1 MPPWRRFGRGTMYKL
16 VVTKLAAD
24 DLDGIVRY
32 ITIKLANPAA
42 ATVFLDKVEKCYQ
55 TLKETPLIYAE
66 CLAPRLKRKSYRKVA
81 IGNFLLIYRV
91 DAEAGTVVILRF
103 SYGRQNYIR
112 YL

>member
-1 MPPWRRFGRGTMYKL
+1 MYKL
-16 VVTKLAAD
+16 VVTELAAD

-55 TLKETPLIYAE
+55 ILKETPFIYAE
-66 CLAPRLKRKSYRKVA
+66 CLARRLQSKNYRKVT
-81 IGNFLLIYRV
+81 IGNFLLVYRV
-91 DAEAGTVVILRF
+91 DTEADRVVILRF
-103 SYGRQNYIR
+103 FYGGRNYIR

>member
-1 MPPWRRFGRGTMYKL
+1 MYKL

-55 TLKETPLIYAE
+55 TLQETPLIYAE
-66 CLAPRLKRKSYRKVA
+66 CLAPRLKRKSYRKVM

-103 SYGRQNYIR
+103 FYGRQNYIR